1 MRRIA
6 SGQLSSS
13 ISQHAITP
21 KFSQS
26 RKIMSKVFY
35 NLAKKNYPQNWNREM
50 VDNFHDIGRLTD
62 EEYADVIS
70 EDDPD
75 D

>member
-1 MRRIA
+1 
-6 SGQLSSS
+6 
-13 ISQHAITP
+13 
-21 KFSQS
+21 
-26 RKIMSKVFY
+26 MSKVFY